1 MSKKMKILKRKQI
14 IVALDYNS
22 FKEANSI
29 SKLLDPEIY
38 RIKVGK
44 QLYASEGPKIL
55 ENLNK
60 KGFDIFLDL
69 KLHDIPNT
77 VYKALKNLLNHK
89 VWMTNI
95 HLLGGEE
102 MIQAAS
108 EAREYTK
115 SEALLIGVS
124 VLTSLSEKNIKNM
137 GFKVEISEL
146 VKILSVSAKKNNID
160 GVVCSVKEVSEI
172 KKDLGEDFITVT
184 PGIRIQQKND
194 DQSRVATIEE
204 ATKNGNDYIVLG
216 RELTASNN
224 ISKMIK
230 KVESYII

>member
-1 MSKKMKILKRKQI
+1 MKILKPKQI
-14 IVALDYNS
+14 IVALDFDS
-22 FKEANSI
+22 LEEVNSI
-29 SKLLDPEIY
+29 VKLLDPEIY
-38 RIKVGK
+38 RLKIGK
-44 QLYASEGPKIL
+44 QLYAGEGPKIL

-115 SEALLIGVS
+115 SGALLIGVS
-124 VLTSLSEKNIKNM
+124 VLTSLSKKNIKDM

-146 VKILSVSAKKNNID
+146 VKILSFSAKKNNLD
-160 GVVCSVKEVSEI
+160 GVVCSVKEVPEI
-172 KKDLGEDFITVT
+172 KKVLGEDFITVT
-184 PGIRIQQKND
+184 PGIRIHQKND
-194 DQSRVATIEE
+194 DQSRVATLEE

-216 RELTASNN
+216 RELTASKN

>member
-1 MSKKMKILKRKQI
+1 MKILKPKQI
-14 IVALDYNS
+14 IVALDFDSIEEVNS
-22 FKEANSI
+22 VVR
-29 SKLLDPEIY
+29 LLNPDIY
-38 RIKVGK
+38 RLKVGK

-77 VYKALKNLLNHK
+77 VYRALKNLLNHK

-102 MIQAAS
+102 MIQAAR
-108 EAREYTK
+108 EAKEDTK
-115 SEALLIGVS
+115 SKAFLIGVS
-124 VLTSLSEKNIKNM
+124 VLTSLSKKNIRNM
-137 GFKVEISEL
+137 GFNIEISEL
-146 VKILSVSAKKNNID
+146 VKILSISASKNNID
-160 GVVCSVKEVSEI
+160 GVVCSANEVPEI
-172 KKDLGEDFITVT
+172 KENLGVDFITVT

-194 DQSRVATIEE
+194 DQSRVATLKQ
-204 ATKNGNDYIVLG
+204 ATKNGSDYIVLG
-216 RELTASNN
+216 RELTASKN

>member
-1 MSKKMKILKRKQI
+1 MKILKPKQI
-14 IVALDYNS
+14 ILALDFDS
-22 FKEANSI
+22 IEEANSI
-29 SKLLDPEIY
+29 VKLLDPKIF
-38 RIKVGK
+38 RLKIGK
-44 QLYASEGPKIL
+44 QLYAGEGPKIL

-77 VYKALKNLLNHK
+77 VYKTMKNLLNHK

-102 MIQAAS
+102 MIQAAR
-108 EAREYTK
+108 EAKEHSN

-137 GFKVEISEL
+137 GFSIKISEL
-146 VKILSVSAKKNNID
+146 VNILSISAKKNNLD
-160 GVVCSVKEVSEI
+160 GVVCSAREVPEI
-172 KKDLGEDFITVT
+172 KENFGEDFITVT
-184 PGIRIQQKND
+184 PGIRIQEDNN
-194 DQSRVATIEE
+194 DQSRVATLRE
-204 ATKNGNDYIVLG
+204 AEKNGSDFIVLG
-216 RELTASNN
+216 REVTASED